1 MSFLKRIFGGF
12 FGGERAAPA
21 ATAQPSAASAHVSTP
36 AVSAPPA
43 PPKLFIGWNE
53 MIDAQGGIGGYRLLP
68 RALNPGQRITGPAL
82 LEALMREQTA
92 RYAETRPL
100 LIPLTLAQWQ
110 EADFKSAVG
119 RQTFILIEDFPELD
133 AATQQQLAH
142 HIRGSGAKLVA
153 PRRIDQ
159 APLPWDVDALLIDFH
174 AEPLTQL
181 ESVVR
186 TVRHQRPA
194 LRLFMTEVASWSEH
208 RLCRNLD
215 ADFCLG
221 DFATTRDEQA
231 PAGRISESRM
241 VVMEMLNQL
250 RQESDPAALAATA
263 MRDPAVVVKLIDMAN
278 SPVYGLPRK
287 IARLEEALML
297 LGSDA
302 LYRWLSI
309 TLYHLDANSARDRTI
324 LVLSLCRAGL
334 LESLLRERDKRSADE
349 LFLLG
354 LLSLLDVMLG
364 IPMPALLAN
373 LRLPEKVTLAL
384 LRNEGA
390 YAPYLQLAIALE
402 RCRLDHAVIL
412 AASLQ
417 ISPAHLV
424 DCYRE
429 ALSWASAEAPH

>member
-1 MSFLKRIFGGF
+1 MGFLKRLFGGL
-12 FGGERAAPA
+12 FGGDSAAPA
-21 ATAQPSAASAHVSTP
+21 AQSGAAAAPERTAP
-36 AVSAPPA
+36 AVMPA

-68 RALNPGQRITGPAL
+68 RALNPDQRITGPTL
-82 LEALMREQTA
+82 LEALTREQAA
-92 RYAETRPL
+92 RYAESRPL
-100 LIPLTLAQWQ
+100 LLPLTLAQWQ
-110 EADFKSAVG
+110 EADFKSVLG
-119 RQTFILIEDFPELD
+119 RLTFILIEDFPELD
-133 AATQQQLAH
+133 AATQQQLAQS
-142 HIRGSGAKLVA
+142 IRSHGAKLVA
-153 PRRIDQ
+153 PRRIDL

-186 TVRHQRPA
+186 AIRQQRPA

-250 RQESDPAALAATA
+250 RQDSNPAALASTA

-278 SPVYGLPRK
+278 SPAFGLPRK

-309 TLYHLDANSARDRTI
+309 ALYHLDSNSARDQTI
-324 LVLSLCRAGL
+324 LVLSLCRASL
-334 LESLLRERDKRSADE
+334 LESLLREHDKRSADE

-364 IPMPALLAN
+364 TPMPTLLAN
-373 LRLPEKVTLAL
+373 LRLPEKVAQAL

-429 ALSWASAEAPH
+429 ALNWASTEAQS